1 MRMNSMSAILSL
13 TDGSNQDLKPLT
25 RVRPI
30 ASLPFAARYR
40 AIDFALS
47 NISHAG
53 IDSVAIFIGGSGRS
67 IYDHIRSGSTWD
79 LESRL
84 RGGIVSYA
92 QTYLKQR
99 VDDEG
104 FDERDFYKNHREFL
118 EKSRTEFVVIGSG
131 RMITKLDLVNLKD
144 FHSIKNGDITVIYKN
159 VPADDVK
166 GHHNERVVDLNAAG
180 DVKRLVPS
188 DDWDFTEETVAQS
201 LNIFVVS
208 VNRMLEILDRAGRE
222 GIQMDIDRL
231 VAYYS
236 QFYQAQGFEYTGP
249 LWNLDSI
256 KAYFQ
261 ANMDLLDTKTYRDL
275 FLRGNNVITK
285 VKNEPPT
292 YYSEN
297 CTITKSIFATGS
309 YIDGTVNN
317 SMIFRRVQVGKGAE
331 IHHSIVMQGS
341 QIGEG
346 AILEYCVLDKNV
358 TVEPGAVI
366 KGTKDNIV
374 VIEKNRTVTA

>member
-13 TDGSNQDLKPLT
+13 TDASNQDLKPLT
-25 RVRPI
+25 RIRPV

-84 RGGIVSYA
+84 RGGIFTYS
-92 QTYLKQR
+92 QTFLKQR
-99 VDDEG
+99 MDDEG
-104 FDERDFYKNHREFL
+104 FDERDFYKNHRDFL

-131 RMITKLDLVNLKD
+131 RMITKLDLINLKD
-144 FHSIKNGDITVIYKN
+144 FHSIKNGEITVIYKN
-159 VPADDVK
+159 VPAEDVK
-166 GHHNERVVDLNAAG
+166 GHQHERVVELDAKGN
-180 DVKRLVPS
+180 VTRLVQS
-188 DDWDFTEETVAQS
+188 GDWDFTEDTVAQS
-201 LNIFVVS
+201 LNIYVLT
-208 VNRMLEILDRAGRE
+208 VNKMLEILERAGKE

-236 QFYQAQGFEYTGP
+236 QFYNAQGFEYTGP
-249 LWNLDSI
+249 LMNLDSI
-256 KAYFQ
+256 QSYYK
-261 ANMDLLDTKTYRDL
+261 ANMDLLDTKNYHDL

-292 YYSEN
+292 YYSEHA
-297 CTITKSIFATGS
+297 TITKSIFATGS
-309 YIDGTVNN
+309 YIEGKVNH
-317 SMIFRRVQVGKGAE
+317 SMIFRRVKIGKNAE
-331 IHHSIVMQGS
+331 VNHSIVMQGS
-341 QIGEG
+341 KIGEG
-346 AILEYCVLDKNV
+346 AVLEYCVLDKNV
-358 TVEPGAVI
+358 IVEPGAII
-366 KGTKDNIV
+366 KGTKDKVV